1 MDGASRACWLCLAT
15 AAQPRVLDDD
25 WTRESRM
32 GLLDQVIG
40 GVVGQVLGGG
50 RGGALSSPIVK
61 ALLMRL
67 LAKGANGGLGDI
79 LGRLGGQ
86 EGPESRHPM
95 PDPGAGD
102 GDLGGFN
109 QSRRS
114 GPPAQGGSDLGGE
127 FGDLAGML
135 DGPGDGRSD
144 PGERAPGA
152 GPYARLDRDEADQA
166 GQEAAGG
173 LGGLIERFERGG
185 LGDVIGSWIGHGPN
199 QTVQP
204 NRLAEA
210 LGPDT
215 VETLSRE
222 TGLSRDDLLGQLA
235 QALPGVVDA
244 LTPQGRPPNRED
256 ARGW

>member
-1 MDGASRACWLCLAT
+1 
-15 AAQPRVLDDD
+15 
-25 WTRESRM
+25 M

-61 ALLMRL
+61 ALLMLL
-67 LAKGANGGLGDI
+67 LAKGAGGGLGDI

-86 EGPESRHPM
+86 EAGGHEGRRPDPNY
-95 PDPGAGD
+95 PDPGADD
-102 GDLGGFN
+102 GDLGGFG
-109 QSRRS
+109 QGRRG
-114 GPPAQGGSDLGGE
+114 GPPVQRDEGGE

-135 DGPGDGRSD
+135 DGPGDMSDRSS
-144 PGERAPGA
+144 GA
-152 GPYARLDRDEADQA
+152 GPYARLDRDEADAA

-173 LGGLIERFERGG
+173 LGGLIQGFERSG

-199 QTVQP
+199 QQVQP

-215 VETLSRE
+215 VDSLSRE

-244 LTPQGRPPNRED
+244 LTPQGRPPSRED
-256 ARGW
+256 TRGW

>member
-1 MDGASRACWLCLAT
+1 
-15 AAQPRVLDDD
+15 
-25 WTRESRM
+25 M

-61 ALLMRL
+61 ALLMLL
-67 LAKGANGGLGDI
+67 LAKGASGGGLGDI

-86 EGPESRHPM
+86 EGGGHEGRPPM
-95 PDPGAGD
+95 PDPGADD
-102 GDLGGFN
+102 GDLGGFG
-109 QSRRS
+109 QGRRS
-114 GPPAQGGSDLGGE
+114 GPPVQRQGDSDLGGE

-135 DGPGDGRSD
+135 DGPGVGGD
-144 PGERAPGA
+144 RAPGA
-152 GPYARLDRDEADQA
+152 GPYARLDRDEADAA

-173 LGGLIERFERGG
+173 LGGLIQSFERSG

-199 QTVQP
+199 QQVAP

-215 VETLSRE
+215 VDSLSRE

-235 QALPGVVDA
+235 QALPGVIDA
-244 LTPQGRPPNRED
+244 LTPQGRPPSRED

>member
-1 MDGASRACWLCLAT
+1 
-15 AAQPRVLDDD
+15 
-25 WTRESRM
+25 M

-50 RGGALSSPIVK
+50 RGGGALSSPIVK
-61 ALLMRL
+61 ALLMLL
-67 LAKGANGGLGDI
+67 LAKGASGGLGDI

-86 EGPESRHPM
+86 EGPEGRRPM
-95 PDPGAGD
+95 PDPGADD

-109 QSRRS
+109 QGRRS
-114 GPPAQGGSDLGGE
+114 GPPVQGGSDLGGE

-135 DGPGDGRSD
+135 DGPGGGTGGGSGDG
-144 PGERAPGA
+144 GERAPGA
-152 GPYARLDRDEADQA
+152 GPYARLDRDQTDAAGQGA

-173 LGGLIERFERGG
+173 LGGLIESFERSG
-185 LGDVIGSWIGHGPN
+185 LGDVIGSWIGQGPN
-199 QTVQP
+199 RSVQP
-204 NRLAEA
+204 NRLADA

-244 LTPQGRPPNRED
+244 LTPQGRPPSRED

>member
-1 MDGASRACWLCLAT
+1 
-15 AAQPRVLDDD
+15 
-25 WTRESRM
+25 M

-61 ALLMRL
+61 ALLMLL
-67 LAKGANGGLGDI
+67 LAKGASGGLGDI

-86 EGPESRHPM
+86 DGGHEGGRSM
-95 PDPGAGD
+95 PDPGADD
-102 GDLGGFN
+102 GDFGGFG
-109 QSRRS
+109 QGRRS
-114 GPPAQGGSDLGGE
+114 GPPVQGGEGGE

-135 DGPGDGRSD
+135 DGPGDAGS
-144 PGERAPGA
+144 ERAPGA
-152 GPYARLDRDEADQA
+152 GPYARLDRDQADAA

-173 LGGLIERFERGG
+173 LGGLIQSFERSG

-199 QTVQP
+199 QSVQP

-215 VETLSRE
+215 VESLSRE

-235 QALPGVVDA
+235 QALPGVIDA
-244 LTPQGRPPNRED
+244 LTPQGRPPSRED
-256 ARGW
+256 VRGW

>member
-1 MDGASRACWLCLAT
+1 
-15 AAQPRVLDDD
+15 
-25 WTRESRM
+25 M

-50 RGGALSSPIVK
+50 RGGALSSPLVK
-61 ALLMRL
+61 ALLMLL
-67 LAKGANGGLGDI
+67 LAKGASGGLGDI
-79 LGRLGGQ
+79 FGRAGGHD
-86 EGPESRHPM
+86 ERPPM
-95 PDPGAGD
+95 PDPGADD
-102 GDLGGFN
+102 GDLGGFG
-109 QSRRS
+109 QGRRS
-114 GPPAQGGSDLGGE
+114 GPPVQPRGDSDLGGE

-135 DGPGDGRSD
+135 DGPGDPS
-144 PGERAPGA
+144 ERAPGA
-152 GPYARLDRDEADQA
+152 GPYAHLDRDEADAA

-173 LGGLIERFERGG
+173 LGGLIRSFERSG

-199 QTVQP
+199 QPVAP
-204 NRLAEA
+204 SRLAEA

-244 LTPQGRPPNRED
+244 LTPQGRPPRRED

>member
-1 MDGASRACWLCLAT
+1 
-15 AAQPRVLDDD
+15 
-25 WTRESRM
+25 M

-61 ALLMRL
+61 ALLMLL
-67 LAKGANGGLGDI
+67 LAKGASGGLGDI

-86 EGPESRHPM
+86 EGGGHEGRPPAPPSNFPE
-95 PDPGAGD
+95 PGADD
-102 GDLGGFN
+102 GDLGGFG
-109 QSRRS
+109 QGRRS
-114 GPPAQGGSDLGGE
+114 GPPVQRDEGGE

-135 DGPGDGRSD
+135 DGPGDAS
-144 PGERAPGA
+144 ERAPGA
-152 GPYARLDRDEADQA
+152 GPYARLDRDRADAA
-166 GQEAAGG
+166 GAEAAGG
-173 LGGLIERFERGG
+173 LGGLIESFERSG

-199 QTVQP
+199 QQVAP

-215 VETLSRE
+215 VDSLSRE

-235 QALPGVVDA
+235 QALPGVIDA
-244 LTPQGRPPNRED
+244 LTPQGRPPSRED